1 MIIHSENISVW
12 LVRKWVRLYTM
23 GLPAEDKK
31 TRRDEIDSDLW
42 EQKQDA
48 AGSGNG
54 TGAAWNI
61 FGRLLLGIPDDLS
74 WRMENEKNVQ
84 RRESMDLA
92 NHLIRPSTY
101 LNLIMVL
108 VGMGI
113 LFPISVAA
121 FVVAVVAAVV
131 PPVLLGTIF
140 IYDKGVV
147 NFGPVAI
154 DTFPAALFVSF
165 IGLVLVLIEI
175 FIANVIV
182 SALRRFVSVRIGN
195 LRIGQTP

>member
-61 FGRLLLGIPDDLS
+61 FGRLLFGIPDDLS

-84 RRESMDLA
+84 RRASMDLA

-113 LFPISVAA
+113 LFPIGVAA

-154 DTFPAALFVSF
+154 DSFRRLSLFHLLDLCWS
-165 IGLVLVLIEI
+165 L
-175 FIANVIV
+175 
-182 SALRRFVSVRIGN
+182 LRSS
-195 LRIGQTP
+195 

>member
-1 MIIHSENISVW
+1 
-12 LVRKWVRLYTM
+12 
-23 GLPAEDKK
+23 
-31 TRRDEIDSDLW
+31 
-42 EQKQDA
+42 
-48 AGSGNG
+48 
-54 TGAAWNI
+54 
-61 FGRLLLGIPDDLS
+61 
-74 WRMENEKNVQ
+74 
-84 RRESMDLA
+84 MDLA

-113 LFPISVAA
+113 LFPIGVAA

-140 IYDKGVV
+140 IYDKGIE

-195 LRIGQTP
+195 LRIGHTP

>member
-1 MIIHSENISVW
+1 MTNRSANISVW

-23 GLPAEDKK
+23 GLPIEDKQ

-42 EQKQDA
+42 EQMQDA

-61 FGRLLLGIPDDLS
+61 FGRLLFGIVDDLS
-74 WRMENEKNVQ
+74 WRMENDRNAQ
-84 RRESMDLA
+84 RREYMDLA

-101 LNLIMVL
+101 VNLIMVL
-108 VGMGI
+108 VGMVI
-113 LFPISVAA
+113 LFPIGVAA

-131 PPVLLGTIF
+131 PPALLGSIF
-140 IYDKGVV
+140 IYDKGMV

-154 DTFPAALFVSF
+154 DSFPAALFVSF
-165 IGLVLVLIEI
+165 IGLVLVIIEI

-182 SALRRFVSVRIGN
+182 SAFRRFVSVRIGN
-195 LRIGQTP
+195 LRFGQTL